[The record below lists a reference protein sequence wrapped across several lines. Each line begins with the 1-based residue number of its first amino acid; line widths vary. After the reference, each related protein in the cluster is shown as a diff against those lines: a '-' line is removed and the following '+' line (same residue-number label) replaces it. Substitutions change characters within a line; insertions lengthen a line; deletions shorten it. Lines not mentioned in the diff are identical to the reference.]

1 MKNPFKE
8 RLNHGSLHPILMQE
22 KITLKSNF
30 PTIQRMGLV
39 IKDEI
44 ISLFP
49 NVPGSTRKNFHKA
62 WSSECSSGNNN
73 SIRNW

>member
-1 MKNPFKE
+1 MKIPFKE
-8 RLNHGSLHPILMQE
+8 RLDHGSLHPILMQE

-30 PTIQRMGLV
+30 PMIQRMGLV

-49 NVPGSTRKNFHKA
+49 KVSRCTRKNFHKA
-62 WSSECSSGNNN
+62 WSSECSFGKNN